1 MNLRMLILMMILS
14 SQVFGASLKL
24 PRGGS
29 VLLEEKKW
37 DAHFIELKGEKVL
50 TLLHKNHKD
59 LQGFVLGGQIRE
71 QGPCAKKITHSKWVF
86 CRKNSVE
93 GKIHNE
99 QVYAQKKVGKSFQ
112 NYLFSFNLPS
122 GKEKE
127 YQTLID
133 AFKKTLESSP

>member
-1 MNLRMLILMMILS
+1 MKLCILIMTMVLS
-14 SQVFGASLKL
+14 SLVYGANLKL

-29 VLLEEKKW
+29 VSLDEKNW
-37 DAHFIELKGEKVL
+37 DSQMIEMKGEKVL

-71 QGPCAKKITHSKWVF
+71 EGPCAKQIKHSRWIF
-86 CRKNSVE
+86 CRKSSQE
-93 GKIHNE
+93 GKINNE

-127 YQTLID
+127 YLSHIES
-133 AFKKTLESSP
+133 FKKSLESSP